1 MSILIVLL
9 VPYIYFPKSECKNV
23 KEYNNEYFK
32 VKRKLDFWPA
42 SCHDE
47 KTNALEGSFH
57 HSTQTTPNYTKW
69 YVI

>member
-1 MSILIVLL
+1 MQ
-9 VPYIYFPKSECKNV
+9 
-23 KEYNNEYFK
+23 EYNNEYFK

-57 HSTQTTPNYTKW
+57 PSTQTTPNYTKW